1 MTTDEALEKV
11 RAHVQWCRE
20 EGETDLRGILSMIK
34 YLRDDIAKENWA
46 KPAEATDASTPNE
59 NVSDGGPLTH
69 KFKQDANPPFAAP
82 SG

>member
-1 MTTDEALEKV
+1 
-11 RAHVQWCRE
+11 
-20 EGETDLRGILSMIK
+20 MIK